1 MALKKSIL
9 HKVPLMG
16 EQTFSA
22 YIRVDKVNGSKDVLN
37 ASVGFYKDNAE
48 GEMIKAEGFQF
59 TPSLDSNFIKQ
70 AYDYLKTLPEFTGA
84 IDC

>member
-16 EQTFSA
+16 EQTFTG
-22 YIRVDKVNGSKDVLN
+22 YVRVDKVNGSKNVMT

-48 GEMIKAEGFQF
+48 GEMIKAEGFVF
-59 TPSLDSNFIKQ
+59 TPSLESNFIKQ
-70 AYDYLKTLPEFTGA
+70 AYEHLKTLPEFAGA